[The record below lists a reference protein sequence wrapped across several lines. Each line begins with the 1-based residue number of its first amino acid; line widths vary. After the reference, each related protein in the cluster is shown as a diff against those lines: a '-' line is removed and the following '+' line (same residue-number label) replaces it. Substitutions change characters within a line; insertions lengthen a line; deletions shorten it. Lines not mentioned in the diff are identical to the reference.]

1 MMLWPKKNPELVNN
15 MQSSAKN
22 LTFGHVWA
30 IIEVDF
36 VDDRWA
42 LMLLIWAAIGA
53 SREAQVS
60 SRSN

>member
-1 MMLWPKKNPELVNN
+1 MILWPNKNPELVNN
-15 MQSSAKN
+15 TQSSAEN

-30 IIEVDF
+30 IVEVDF
-36 VDDRWA
+36 VVDRRA
-42 LMLLIWAAIGA
+42 LMLLIWADIGA